1 MEVKLLHS
9 YTIVAII
16 TMILYCNII
25 KDFIKN
31 AQAGKSHFI
40 LGPGQ
45 RKGHN
50 AICVDQN
57 RVQGKMDSFTVE
69 DSDLPVQLIECLKF
83 EAST

>member
-1 MEVKLLHS
+1 MLSSLMDPR
-9 YTIVAII
+9 T
-16 TMILYCNII
+16 YCRS
-25 KDFIKN
+25 FL
-31 AQAGKSHFI
+31 QRQ
-40 LGPGQ
+40 PGQ

-69 DSDLPVQLIECLKF
+69 DSELPVQLIECLKF